1 MELLNQASRDRLRE
15 LIVPPETEEAH
26 SDYLENILDIIANQ
40 FSKDEVMAL
49 VSYDKPEE
57 LEGIIDKAHRLK
69 EEDTKEWHMARET
82 LGRRTES
89 ALIEDILRSLED
101 LNKLLMDRCSIG
113 PSSAPTKPE
122 NLNRQDLQPLRRVHV
137 IAAEQHA
144 S

>member
-101 LNKLLMDRCSIG
+101 LNKLLMDRS
-113 PSSAPTKPE
+113 P
-122 NLNRQDLQPLRRVHV
+122 
-137 IAAEQHA
+137 
-144 S
+144 